1 MKHAKRSGAVLFT
14 GAVILLGSALA
25 KADAIGFA
33 LSTPTQAGVVGDLL
47 AFDATVTN
55 LTASYLYFNFDS
67 SNLDGSVTSPST
79 PPGLY
84 LDDTAFFL
92 TFAYDASTGAY
103 DLAPS
108 GQAGDTYVGLLFTV
122 TILPGTDPGLYSG
135 DFEILGGADQDAQ
148 DVLGTQDFNV
158 QVNPDVVTPEP
169 PIWQLVSIGLAGFFA
184 MTCRNF
190 YRRQTAVQP
199 AAQQFR

>member
-67 SNLDGSVTSPST
+67 
-79 PPGLY
+79 
-84 LDDTAFFL
+84 
-92 TFAYDASTGAY
+92 
-103 DLAPS
+103 
-108 GQAGDTYVGLLFTV
+108 
-122 TILPGTDPGLYSG
+122 
-135 DFEILGGADQDAQ
+135 
-148 DVLGTQDFNV
+148 
-158 QVNPDVVTPEP
+158 
-169 PIWQLVSIGLAGFFA
+169 
-184 MTCRNF
+184 
-190 YRRQTAVQP
+190 
-199 AAQQFR
+199 